1 MKEPVGIRRR
11 GEREGYRS
19 EQIRNEAFAHVD
31 LNKMQQKVLDA
42 IDELQPVSNDRI
54 ASHLG
59 IFPHQVT
66 PRVLEL
72 RQMGI
77 VEFCG
82 ETFSGISGRKVSLWR
97 INPNG
102 TQLSLT
108 F

>member
-1 MKEPVGIRRR
+1 MSRV
-11 GEREGYRS
+11 REGYRS
-19 EQIRNEAFAHVD
+19 EQIRNEAFAYVD
-31 LNKMQQKVLDA
+31 LGKMQGKVLEA
-42 IDELQPVSNDRI
+42 IRELQPISNDGI

-59 IFPHQVT
+59 IYPHQVT

-72 RQMGI
+72 RELGL

-82 ETFSGISGRKVSLWR
+82 EGFSGISKRKVSLWR

-108 F
+108 L